1 MIYFDAAYIARLYFE
16 DSGWEKVRALAGQA
30 PVACSIHG
38 YAEVVAVMHRKLREG
53 FLAAAHYRQTMEQF
67 TVDCEEDAYRWLPLA
82 PAVNDRMKKVYL
94 KLPRKVFLRASDA
107 LHLACAAEN
116 SLLEI
121 YTNDQRVLAAA
132 PYFGLRGIDII

>member
-16 DSGWEKVRALAGQA
+16 DSGWEEVRELAAQA

-38 YAEVVAVMHRKLREG
+38 YAEVVAVMHRKFREG
-53 FLAAAHYRQTMEQF
+53 SLTAAHYRQTLEQF
-67 TVDCEEDAYRWLPLA
+67 TVDCSEDAYRWLPLA
-82 PAVNDRMKKVYL
+82 PGVNDRMKEAYR

-116 SLLEI
+116 HLPEI
-121 YTNDQRVLAAA
+121 YSNDHRLLAAA
-132 PYFGLRGIDII
+132 PHFGLRGVNII